1 MTFQEFAYAMR
12 QRWRIV
18 VAMVILG
25 LAVMTVITIQ
35 TPRVYES
42 YTRIYLLATGV
53 DDRGNLYSMP
63 QTEKETLVQV
73 AASPVI
79 LDATREALGYDGS
92 VPVSI
97 GATASGETSLLDFR
111 ASSDSPERA
120 AEIATTAP
128 QVLAGVARNYAPSL
142 AMSGN
147 EVEAQVVA
155 PATRSALP
163 VTPDVR
169 NNLITGVL
177 GGLLVGIGLALLR
190 HTADNRIRGSRE
202 LAMLSDRPLLAM
214 IPITNNNDDPGHDLY
229 MEADPFGPQA
239 EAARQLR
246 TNIHFVDV
254 TAGKHSFMIT
264 SSLPG
269 EGKTTTA
276 VNLGLAIADSGLK
289 VLLID
294 ADLRHPNVANA
305 LGIEGAVGLTTL
317 LVGAAKPE
325 DVIQQWAGTSLHVL
339 AAGEAPPNPSELLG
353 SRAMKELFEQLSEE
367 FDFILV
373 DSPPVLPVTDPLVI
387 SQLTGGV
394 VMVVAATETRRR
406 HLAEALRVLKTANVE
421 VGGFVVTKAEST
433 PSSYRYYYGSN
444 REQGHG
450 EPTTRREHSRR
461 QDRGRRKRTAMASQR
476 APRAREAAE
485 SREQRE
491 SVREPRAPIEHVS
504 SRHSYS
510 DD

>member
-1 MTFQEFAYAMR
+1 MTFQEFADAMR

-18 VAMVILG
+18 AALVILG
-25 LAVMTVITIQ
+25 LAVMAVITMQ

-42 YTRIYLLATGV
+42 NTRVYLLATGV

-97 GATASGETSLLDFR
+97 SATASGETSLLDFR
-111 ASSDSPERA
+111 ARSDSAERA

-142 AMSGN
+142 AMSGS

-163 VTPDVR
+163 ITPDVR

-190 HTADNRIRGSRE
+190 HRMDNRIRGSRE

-214 IPITNNNDDPGHDLY
+214 IPINNDDPGHDLY

-317 LVGAAKPE
+317 LVGAAEPE
-325 DVIQQWAGTSLHVL
+325 DVIQQWAGTGLHVL
-339 AAGEAPPNPSELLG
+339 AAGESPPNPSELLG
-353 SRAMKELFEQLSEE
+353 SRAMKDLFEQLSDQ

-373 DSPPVLPVTDPLVI
+373 DSPPVLPVADPLVI

-406 HLAEALRVLKTANVE
+406 HVAEALRVLKTANVE
-421 VGGFVVTKAEST
+421 VGGFVMTKAEST
-433 PSSYRYYYGSN
+433 PKSYSYYYGSN
-444 REQGHG
+444 REQGQG

-461 QDRGRRKRTAMASQR
+461 QDRGRRKRTALANQR
-476 APRAREAAE
+476 APRAREAAA

-491 SVREPRAPIEHVS
+491 SVRGVRAPVEHVS